1 MLVRCAFQ
9 RRSWP
14 LFDGYA
20 RVVGR
25 KNGSTP
31 GSSGIEVGSRRCAV
45 GGGRKRGKIWRSNVR
60 IVVVLV
66 VVGVER
72 ACGLGACEQD
82 STSRIEASL
91 SADAQAHGSG
101 RSSLVPAQVSS
112 SAALLKRLFTTS
124 GNGRGTTL
132 QRRTQRALA
141 PLCTPD
147 ALALWH
153 ATELLQY
160 RPVLAGVQAADSLSP
175 LHATWAA
182 TATPSLEPATMPP
195 MSAQPRQMPLHYYR
209 STRAEHRCSD
219 RPAVWLSSNN
229 PRRTLPSL
237 VQRLQDCYLRLYQSF
252 VLYRCHGTASE

>member
-1 MLVRCAFQ
+1 MEKQCKDRGGVSGCRC
-9 RRSWP
+9 RT
-14 LFDGYA
+14 G
-20 RVVGR
+20 
-25 KNGSTP
+25 
-31 GSSGIEVGSRRCAV
+31 
-45 GGGRKRGKIWRSNVR
+45 
-60 IVVVLV
+60 
-66 VVGVER
+66 
-72 ACGLGACEQD
+72 CGLGACEQD

-153 ATELLQY
+153 ATELLLY
-160 RPVLAGVQAADSLSP
+160 RPVLAGVQAAESLSP

-182 TATPSLEPATMPP
+182 TATPS
-195 MSAQPRQMPLHYYR
+195 SSPLP
-209 STRAEHRCSD
+209 CL
-219 RPAVWLSSNN
+219 PC
-229 PRRTLPSL
+229 LPSHGRCL
-237 VQRLQDCYLRLYQSF
+237 CIIIAQRVPSTGALTGPRYGCHLIILAVPCHRWSRGCKTAIFVYTSPSSFTGAMALQ
-252 VLYRCHGTASE
+252 ASDST

>member
-1 MLVRCAFQ
+1 MEKQCKDRGGVSGCRC
-9 RRSWP
+9 RT
-14 LFDGYA
+14 G
-20 RVVGR
+20 
-25 KNGSTP
+25 
-31 GSSGIEVGSRRCAV
+31 
-45 GGGRKRGKIWRSNVR
+45 
-60 IVVVLV
+60 
-66 VVGVER
+66 
-72 ACGLGACEQD
+72 CGLGACEQD

-132 QRRTQRALA
+132 QRRTQRAHA

-153 ATELLQY
+153 ATELLLY

-229 PRRTLPSL
+229 PRRPCHRWSRGCKTAI
-237 VQRLQDCYLRLYQSF
+237 F
-252 VLYRCHGTASE
+252 VYTSRFALYRCHGTASE